1 MVFRLLLRQRLA
13 SLSSKQFGVLVD
25 INLDIQNILVIKR
38 MYELRNVGLVAES
51 LGKTPGAISKN
62 LSKLKVQLNDPLF
75 IQTKHGFEPTTFI
88 ENNID
93 NFEQILS
100 SVEAIK
106 HQEFCPES
114 YQGDVKIYAN
124 TLFWE
129 RFGSKLYLT
138 LSKEAPHARFSL
150 ERWGTNV
157 KNRIIEGEDAI
168 AVHYFDESLPQSIS
182 QKEIG
187 KGKVVF
193 FVREDH
199 KAQSFKSLVN
209 YPIILFRTPGW
220 NDNKY
225 PILDRLRNIGFNVDP
240 KVESDH
246 PAMIH
251 DIVLKSDYFGITLD
265 GSVPEGC
272 RSIDLPE
279 KLTIDV
285 SYVMSCRRSQKDAP
299 LNKWLFDTLSSVL
312 RQ

>member
-1 MVFRLLLRQRLA
+1 M
-13 SLSSKQFGVLVD
+13 D

-62 LSKLKVQLNDPLF
+62 LSKLRVQLDDPLF

-106 HQEFCPES
+106 HQEFCPVS

-150 ERWGTNV
+150 ERWSTNV

-209 YPIILFRTPGW
+209 YPIILFKTPGW

-225 PILDRLRNIGFNVDP
+225 PILDRLRNIGFHVDP
-240 KVESDH
+240 KVEADH

-299 LNKWLFDTLSSVL
+299 LNQWLFQMLKSTLKNK
-312 RQ
+312 QA

>member
-1 MVFRLLLRQRLA
+1 M
-13 SLSSKQFGVLVD
+13 D

-225 PILDRLRNIGFNVDP
+225 PILDRLRNIGFHVDP
-240 KVESDH
+240 KVEADH

-299 LNKWLFDTLSSVL
+299 LNQWLFQMLKSTLKNK
-312 RQ
+312 QA

>member
-1 MVFRLLLRQRLA
+1 M
-13 SLSSKQFGVLVD
+13 D

-62 LSKLKVQLNDPLF
+62 LSKLRVQLDDPLF

-106 HQEFCPES
+106 HQEFCPVS
-114 YQGDVKIYAN
+114 YQRDVKIYAN

-138 LSKEAPHARFSL
+138 LSKGAPHVRFSL
-150 ERWGTNV
+150 ERWSTNV

-209 YPIILFRTPGW
+209 YPIILFKTPGW

-225 PILDRLRNIGFNVDP
+225 PILDRLRNIGFHVDP
-240 KVESDH
+240 KVEADH

-299 LNKWLFDTLSSVL
+299 LNQWLFQMLKSTLKNN
-312 RQ
+312 QA